1 MSYTYRSKGTPE
13 QHAERHKQNMNRGI
27 LAYGKAIAG
36 IAARI
41 TALGS
46 QMDQEIAQ
54 AIWDDVDV
62 GTVASAAGI
71 TYAKARS
78 IGLAFEDLP
87 GSGTT
92 AASHVK
98 TLRALTQQ
106 AGWLHAE
113 QQELRRRQEQLIVT
127 ARETGLLDA
136 PWPATVSGL
145 TIEQVNILSRHP
157 PAQNHLTTDTSPTH
171 LNALRPSQQNL
182 GDEKKQ

>member
-1 MSYTYRSKGTPE
+1 MSYTYRSEGTADQRAE
-13 QHAERHKQNMNRGI
+13 QRRRKLYRGI
-27 LAYGKAIAG
+27 LAYGRAMAG

-46 QMDQEIAQ
+46 QMDQKIAQ

-71 TYAKARS
+71 TYTKPRS
-78 IGLAFEDLP
+78 IGLAFEYLP
-87 GSGTT
+87 DSGST

-113 QQELRRRQEQLIVT
+113 QQELRRRQDQLIVT
-127 ARETGLLDA
+127 APGCSTLPGRQ
-136 PWPATVSGL
+136 P
-145 TIEQVNILSRHP
+145 SR
-157 PAQNHLTTDTSPTH
+157 A
-171 LNALRPSQQNL
+171 
-182 GDEKKQ
+182 